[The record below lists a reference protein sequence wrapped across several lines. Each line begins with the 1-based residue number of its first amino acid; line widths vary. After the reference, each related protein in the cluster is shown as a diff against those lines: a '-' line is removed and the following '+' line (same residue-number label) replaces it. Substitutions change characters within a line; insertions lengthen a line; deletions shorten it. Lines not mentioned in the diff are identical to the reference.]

1 MYDAD
6 FDYDSESGLLYVR
19 TGDIL
24 DIIETDSWVE
34 ITCVVGS
41 MGRDKKTDTIFSYG
55 YETTSAE
62 GMVGWFEHYSV
73 DRLIE
78 KTRNYLRGEEM
89 SEDKKSMYG
98 IG

>member
-1 MYDAD
+1 M
-6 FDYDSESGLLYVR
+6 
-19 TGDIL
+19 I
-24 DIIETDSWVE
+24 
-34 ITCVVGS
+34 
-41 MGRDKKTDTIFSYG
+41 
-55 YETTSAE
+55 
-62 GMVGWFEHYSV
+62 GWFEHYSV